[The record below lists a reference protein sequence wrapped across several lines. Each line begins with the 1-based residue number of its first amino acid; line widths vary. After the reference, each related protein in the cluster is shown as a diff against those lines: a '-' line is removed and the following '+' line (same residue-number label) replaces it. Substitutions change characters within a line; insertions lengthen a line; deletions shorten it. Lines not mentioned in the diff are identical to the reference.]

1 MNNIMYFK
9 NNNQLFFWSI
19 FSISLVIIIFIFF
32 NYPVHQDLSYHNFAE
47 QKILGN
53 IPHFTDVITNLSFA
67 FVGILLFLKYKNN
80 EEHYASQRILFYL
93 FCFSAFALCLGS
105 GFYHWNP
112 NNYGLLFD
120 RITMLLGFALIFL
133 DTTIRYK
140 IFSHTNLFTK
150 IFLIELLFLITLVPW
165 VMVDRLELYIF
176 AQFFVMSVMPLLAIK
191 NFREGGNQYKHILMM
206 FLFYSIAKFFE
217 FFDYFFYQLINIS
230 GHSIK
235 HICYALALYYF
246 GKDILKRKN

>member
-1 MNNIMYFK
+1 MRFK

-19 FSISLVIIIFIFF
+19 FSLSLVVILFIFF
-32 NYPVHQDLSYHNFAE
+32 NHPIHQDLSYHNFAE
-47 QKILGN
+47 KNHVGI
-53 IPHFTDVITNLSFA
+53 IPHFTDVITNLSFG
-67 FVGILLFLKYKNN
+67 FVGIFLFLRYRNN
-80 EEHYASQRILFYL
+80 KEYYGAQKKLFYS
-93 FCFSAFALCLGS
+93 FCFSACALCIGS

-140 IFSHTNLFTK
+140 IFSHTNLCTK
-150 IFLIELLFLITLVPW
+150 ILTVEFLFLVTLVPW
-165 VMVDRLELYIF
+165 IRNDRLELYIF

-191 NFREGGNQYKHILMM
+191 NFTEGGNQYKHILMM
-206 FLFYSIAKFFE
+206 FLFYSLAKFFE
-217 FFDYFFYQLINIS
+217 FYDYFFYQLIHIS

-235 HICYALALYYF
+235 HICYAFSLYYF
-246 GKDILKRKN
+246 GKDILKKDR